1 VVTCQK
7 AAVAAGTAWAAANM
21 QQLIL
26 QRQHSTGNK
35 KAIINSKNAAA
46 DAVLTWVLR
55 RKATCLGKTTKGAFD
70 GQGEVMKKEAS
81 MANARMK

>member
-1 VVTCQK
+1 MSEGSSSGRDSLGCSKHATVNTTK
-7 AAVAAGTAWAAANM
+7 ATFN
-21 QQLIL
+21 QQ
-26 QRQHSTGNK
+26 Q
-35 KAIINSKNAAA
+35 KAIINSNNAAV
-46 DAVLTWVLR
+46 DAVLTRVLR